1 MILIIDNYDSF
12 TYNLYQLVGKFT
24 SDIIVKR
31 NDAVSISEIKK
42 FNPSHIIISPGPGNP
57 NNERDFGICR
67 DVLKEFKDTPI
78 LGVCLGHQG
87 IFIEYGGKIINNLP
101 VHGKKDDITHSDS
114 RIFEG
119 IPERFEIIRYHSLI
133 CDSTYIPKDLI
144 VTSYTDDNIIMSI
157 EHKKYPTYGI
167 QFHPESIGSEYGDS
181 IIKNFLEIKG
191 WLDKM
196 NVVEKIITN
205 KKKIIAKQKKHKPLN
220 NIRKEATDYISTK
233 NNKFLFEKK
242 IKENNTTKLIAEFKP
257 ASPSQGKI
265 SNLTPE
271 EIIPLYESNPV
282 DMISVL
288 TEESYFKSNITNFQ
302 KARKITTKPLLRKDF
317 VIDKYMLYESA
328 LNDANCVL
336 LINGVCP
343 NIEEYLNITKNLGLN
358 AIIEC
363 HSLEDIE
370 EVVDLNPKI
379 IGINNRN
386 LSTLEVD
393 LDTTKELRE
402 YVPNYLISESGVQNV
417 EDAALLKSYGA
428 DAILI
433 GTSILKGK
441 NKDNI
446 KDYLT
451 QISQTLKK

>member
-191 WLDKM
+191 
-196 NVVEKIITN
+196 
-205 KKKIIAKQKKHKPLN
+205 
-220 NIRKEATDYISTK
+220 
-233 NNKFLFEKK
+233 
-242 IKENNTTKLIAEFKP
+242 
-257 ASPSQGKI
+257 
-265 SNLTPE
+265 
-271 EIIPLYESNPV
+271 
-282 DMISVL
+282 
-288 TEESYFKSNITNFQ
+288 
-302 KARKITTKPLLRKDF
+302 
-317 VIDKYMLYESA
+317 
-328 LNDANCVL
+328 
-336 LINGVCP
+336 
-343 NIEEYLNITKNLGLN
+343 
-358 AIIEC
+358 
-363 HSLEDIE
+363 
-370 EVVDLNPKI
+370 
-379 IGINNRN
+379 
-386 LSTLEVD
+386 
-393 LDTTKELRE
+393 
-402 YVPNYLISESGVQNV
+402 
-417 EDAALLKSYGA
+417 
-428 DAILI
+428 
-433 GTSILKGK
+433 
-441 NKDNI
+441 
-446 KDYLT
+446 
-451 QISQTLKK
+451 

>member
-1 MILIIDNYDSF
+1 
-12 TYNLYQLVGKFT
+12 
-24 SDIIVKR
+24 
-31 NDAVSISEIKK
+31 
-42 FNPSHIIISPGPGNP
+42 
-57 NNERDFGICR
+57 
-67 DVLKEFKDTPI
+67 
-78 LGVCLGHQG
+78 
-87 IFIEYGGKIINNLP
+87 
-101 VHGKKDDITHSDS
+101 
-114 RIFEG
+114 
-119 IPERFEIIRYHSLI
+119 
-133 CDSTYIPKDLI
+133 
-144 VTSYTDDNIIMSI
+144 
-157 EHKKYPTYGI
+157 
-167 QFHPESIGSEYGDS
+167 
-181 IIKNFLEIKG
+181 
-191 WLDKM
+191 M

-205 KKKIIAKQKKHKPLN
+205 KKKIVAKQKKHKPLN